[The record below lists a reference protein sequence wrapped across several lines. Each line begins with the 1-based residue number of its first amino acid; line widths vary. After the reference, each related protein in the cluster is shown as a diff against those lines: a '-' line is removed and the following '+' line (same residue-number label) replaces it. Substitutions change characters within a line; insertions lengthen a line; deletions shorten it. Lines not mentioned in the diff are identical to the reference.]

1 MSRLLP
7 VRLTPSGLCA
17 IVFAALMGLIAPTA
31 PAAASNHV
39 VTIAQMRFDPPAV
52 KVHSGDTIV
61 WVNKDLVAH
70 TVSAD
75 AKTFDSGSI
84 APGASWRY
92 VARKPGAQPYQCL
105 FHPTMHGT
113 LIVEPKP

>member
-1 MSRLLP
+1 MSRLPHILLA
-7 VRLTPSGLCA
+7 RSGICA
-17 IVFAALMGLIAPTA
+17 IVLAAAAG
-31 PAAASNHV
+31 PAAASDHV
-39 VTIAQMRFDPPAV
+39 VTIEQMRFSPPTV

-70 TVSAD
+70 TASAQ
-75 AKTFDSGSI
+75 ASTFDSGSI

-92 VARKPGAQPYQCL
+92 VASKPGSYAYQCL